1 MTLLSQGVPFLHAGE
16 EFYDTKKGNANSYNA
31 GDEVNQFDWGRRD
44 QNMKTVHLVKDLIR
58 LRKENKCFR
67 YYDFEDMRNHISI
80 NNINHRMIEYILTQ
94 DEGSYHEFRIYVN
107 PSLDNIGISIED
119 SFKIL
124 QKADHEEIQN
134 GYMNVAPCSFV
145 IAAR

>member
-1 MTLLSQGVPFLHAGE
+1 
-16 EFYDTKKGNANSYNA
+16 
-31 GDEVNQFDWGRRD
+31 
-44 QNMKTVHLVKDLIR
+44 
-58 LRKENKCFR
+58 
-67 YYDFEDMRNHISI
+67 
-80 NNINHRMIEYILTQ
+80 MIEYILTQ